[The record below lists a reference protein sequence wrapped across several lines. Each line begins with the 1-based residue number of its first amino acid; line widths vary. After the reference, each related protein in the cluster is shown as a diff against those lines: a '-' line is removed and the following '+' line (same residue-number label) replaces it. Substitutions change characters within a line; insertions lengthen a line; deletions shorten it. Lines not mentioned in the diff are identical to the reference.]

1 MSLEIAEFLDRG
13 EDAQAKPQ
21 SEREKDLL
29 QAKGVAAIA
38 TREVKEG
45 FPVLHAQAV
54 VTLWAY
60 LESFVRQVAAD
71 WILNQPTCL
80 QSEAFE
86 KVKIRVA
93 EYERLDPIDKAYFL
107 VDALEREFGAGLQ
120 NGTTRFEV
128 ILRSF
133 GLDGEIPAALAKQVF
148 ELGQI
153 RNVIMHRAGFVDQKF
168 VTACPWM
175 NLRVGSSLHV
185 SSADYSKYT
194 HAVGAYFFLI
204 ILRIGEAFGTDV
216 ESERRGVFSEYPSSP
231 TG

>member
-71 WILNQPTCL
+71 WILNHH
-80 QSEAFE
+80 SSHW
-86 KVKIRVA
+86 
-93 EYERLDPIDKAYFL
+93 
-107 VDALEREFGAGLQ
+107 
-120 NGTTRFEV
+120 
-128 ILRSF
+128 RS
-133 GLDGEIPAALAKQVF
+133 V
-148 ELGQI
+148 
-153 RNVIMHRAGFVDQKF
+153 
-168 VTACPWM
+168 W
-175 NLRVGSSLHV
+175 
-185 SSADYSKYT
+185 Y
-194 HAVGAYFFLI
+194 
-204 ILRIGEAFGTDV
+204 
-216 ESERRGVFSEYPSSP
+216 
-231 TG
+231 